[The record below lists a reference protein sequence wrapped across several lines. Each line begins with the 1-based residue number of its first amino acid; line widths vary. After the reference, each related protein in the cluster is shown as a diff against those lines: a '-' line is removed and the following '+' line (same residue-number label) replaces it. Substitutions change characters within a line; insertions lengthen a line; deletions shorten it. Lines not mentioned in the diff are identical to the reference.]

1 MTPIEPITFSWLFN
15 KAWVFLVALW
25 WHDRR
30 RSEKTSSLV
39 EERLSLLEKDSI
51 TIKSQF
57 VTEEQMKQAI
67 REALEP
73 YRADQEEIKLLLKD
87 LNANVVSLSKDMAVQ
102 DAIRRISERKPQ
114 DTPGIQE

>member
-25 WHDRR
+25 LYDRKKYDN
-30 RSEKTSSLV
+30 STEKVKT
-39 EERLSLLEKDSI
+39 RLDNLEKESI
-51 TIKSQF
+51 AIKSQF

-73 YRADQEEIKLLLKD
+73 YREDQEEIKVLLKE
-87 LNANVVSLSKDMAVQ
+87 LNSNVVSLSKDMAVQ
-102 DAIRRISERKPQ
+102 DAIRRLHAQKTEDSS
-114 DTPGIQE
+114 GI